1 MPSQYISSRTTQ
13 GVGPI
18 QGMAHIQG
26 TNHTQDMGPI
36 PDMGLIQGRVLAM
49 CLKPFLPH
57 SR

>member
-1 MPSQYISSRTTQ
+1 MGPLQ
-13 GVGPI
+13 GTGLI
-18 QGMAHIQG
+18 QVMAHIQG

-49 CLKPFLPH
+49 CLKLFLPH